1 MVARSRGQLAP
12 AITQNIIQSH
22 CHRLAAGITVGMALS
37 EKVQQAI
44 DLLSSI
50 ASSASGSTSESTS
63 RSSQP
68 ASASEVP
75 GPSGQQV
82 SRRHS
87 GARAGGMIFHREFLL

>member
-1 MVARSRGQLAP
+1 MDQ
-12 AITQNIIQSH
+12 
-22 CHRLAAGITVGMALS
+22 S

-50 ASSASGSTSESTS
+50 ASSASGSTSESTY

-68 ASASEVP
+68 ASASEGP

-87 GARAGGMIFHREFLL
+87 GARAGGMIFHRVFVVM